1 MLLALKLLVV
11 LGVLSYALAAVLG
24 ERELVV
30 YGSTTATSAAAATA
44 AFQQP
49 LSHFVRASRHSVA
62 SSSSG
67 QGASGGHGLGPG
79 QGHGGQQDGELLF
92 LGRRVS
98 LSFYFWIWG
107 DDWCNAH

>member
-30 YGSTTATSAAAATA
+30 YGHATAATA
-44 AFQQP
+44 KAAFQPP
-49 LSHFVRASRHSVA
+49 LSHFVRAPRHHV
-62 SSSSG
+62 
-67 QGASGGHGLGPG
+67 GASGGQGPGHGHGHG
-79 QGHGGQQDGELLF
+79 QGHGGQQEQGELSF

-98 LSFYFWIWG
+98 LLFVGGSLWG
-107 DDWCNAH
+107 MCV

>member
-30 YGSTTATSAAAATA
+30 YGSTTATAAAAATA

-49 LSHFVRASRHSVA
+49 LSHFVRAPRHPVA
-62 SSSSG
+62 SSSSSG
-67 QGASGGHGLGPG
+67 QGASGGLGQGPG
-79 QGHGGQQDGELLF
+79 QGHGGQQDGELSF

-98 LSFYFWIWG
+98 LRLLFVM
-107 DDWCNAH
+107 